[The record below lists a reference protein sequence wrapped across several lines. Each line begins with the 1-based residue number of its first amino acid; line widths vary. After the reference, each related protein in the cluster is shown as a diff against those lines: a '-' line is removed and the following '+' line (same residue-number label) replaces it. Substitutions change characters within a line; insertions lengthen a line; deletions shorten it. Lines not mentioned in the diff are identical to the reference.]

1 MLLSDSAL
9 MSILWSFLKCLK
21 ALRVIVAFSA
31 EMEMSEY
38 CIQAEEGPAVIIVEE
53 GWP

>member
-1 MLLSDSAL
+1 MLLSASAL
-9 MSILWSFLKCLK
+9 MSILWGFLKCLK

-31 EMEMSEY
+31 EMEMY